1 MAQEEKINEEAVAPV
16 EEKAAKQTALVISEG
31 ADDGSI
37 GSITQNVVARIIT
50 QNVLA
55 VEGVARFAPKGA
67 SDLLNI
73 FSSRNYDGSLVI
85 EFKDGKVYVSL
96 AILVYFGAIIPD
108 VVKKIQAVIREQV
121 EVYTG
126 AKIGKIDVAVKD
138 LVAPET
144 KSVETADDAT
154 AAEVVNNEEADKML

>member
-1 MAQEEKINEEAVAPV
+1 MAQEEKINEEAVEAV
-16 EEKAAKQTALVISEG
+16 EEKPSKQNTLIITEN

-37 GSITQNVVARIIT
+37 GSITQNVVARIISK
-50 QNVLA
+50 NVLE

-73 FSSRNYDGSLVI
+73 FSSRAYDGSMAI

-108 VVKKIQAVIREQV
+108 VVKKIQDVVREQV
-121 EVYTG
+121 EVYIG
-126 AKIGKIDVAVKD
+126 AKIGKINVAVKD
-138 LVAPET
+138 LVAPESNT
-144 KSVETADDAT
+144 VDADSNELASTDS
-154 AAEVVNNEEADKML
+154 AAEEADKML